1 MPKIQ
6 STIKSF
12 FKKSKPKEDQIPNYD
27 FDPENIT
34 FEADLQRNIKQEV
47 LENSDYRRLLANK
60 KIKEENIEKHQIKT
74 EKVYDTESEDGKP
87 FKDDIRSQTDLNLD
101 GSDERTNRFCSE
113 IESDCPT
120 LVHSKIAMTHSK
132 YVKISLYI

>member
-27 FDPENIT
+27 FDPENIA
-34 FEADLQRNIKQEV
+34 FEAYLQRNIKQEV
-47 LENSDYRRLLANK
+47 LENSDDRRLLANK
-60 KIKEENIEKHQIKT
+60 KIKEENIEKNQIKT
-74 EKVYDTESEDGKP
+74 QKESDTESEP
-87 FKDDIRSQTDLNLD
+87 FKDDIRYQTDLDLD